1 MDNFYKRPALKKYLT
16 SQDNPNVKLHGLE
29 KLPFRMVIVAPSGS
43 GKSNFVL
50 NLLEKFSKG
59 KGTFNS
65 IHLICRSKCEPLY
78 EYLEDRTKKKVKI
91 LEGVESIPDINSF
104 DKDLQHLVIF
114 DDLVLEKNQ
123 QKITEFY
130 IRGRKKGISI
140 CYLSQSFYKVPKTIR
155 SNCNYFVILKLS
167 GKRDLNLIMSE
178 FELGIDK
185 DELMEI
191 YEDATR
197 EKFNVLLID
206 VEADKQER
214 FRRNFL
220 EFYEIDD

>member
-104 DKDLQHLVIF
+104 DKDLQHLVVF

-191 YEDATR
+191 YEDATS

-220 EFYEIDD
+220 EFYDVND

>member
-59 KGTFNS
+59 KGTFNT

-191 YEDATR
+191 YEDATS

-220 EFYEIDD
+220 EFYEVSD

>member
-1 MDNFYKRPALKKYLT
+1 MDNFYARKEMKKYL
-16 SQDNPNVKLHGLE
+16 SSPDNPNVKLHGLD
-29 KLPFRMVIVAPSGS
+29 KLPFRMIVVAPSGS

-50 NLLEKFSKG
+50 NLIEKFSKG

-78 EYLEDRTKKKVKI
+78 EYLEEKTKKKIKI
-91 LEGVESIPDINSF
+91 LEGVNEIPDINSF
-104 DKDLQHLVIF
+104 DRELQHLMIF

-123 QKITEFY
+123 SKMMEMY

-140 CYLSQSFYKVPKTIR
+140 VYLSQSFYRIPKTIR

-178 FELGIDK
+178 FELGVSK
-185 DELMEI
+185 DELLKI

-197 EKFNVLLID
+197 EKFNILLID

-214 FRRNFL
+214 FRKNFKD
-220 EFYEIDD
+220 FYTISE

>member
-16 SQDNPNVKLHGLE
+16 SQDNPNVKLHGLD

-43 GKSNFVL
+43 GKSNFIL

-91 LEGVESIPDINSF
+91 EEGVEKIPDINSF

-114 DDLVLEKNQ
+114 DDLVMEKNQ

-178 FELGIDK
+178 FELGVDK
-185 DELMEI
+185 GELMEI
-191 YEDATR
+191 YEDATK
-197 EKFNVLLID
+197 EKFNILLID
-206 VEADKQER
+206 VEAGKQEK
-214 FRRNFL
+214 FRKNFL
-220 EFYEIDD
+220 EFYDVSD

>member
-1 MDNFYKRPALKKYLT
+1 MDNFYNRKEMKKYL
-16 SQDNPNVKLHGLE
+16 SSPDNPNVKSHGLD
-29 KLPFRMVIVAPSGS
+29 KLPFRMIVVAPSGS

-50 NLLEKFSKG
+50 NLIEKFSKG

-78 EYLEDRTKKKVKI
+78 EYLEEKTKKKIKI
-91 LEGVESIPDINSF
+91 LEGVNEIPDINSF
-104 DKDLQHLVIF
+104 DKDQQHLMIF

-123 QKITEFY
+123 SKMMEMY

-140 CYLSQSFYKVPKTIR
+140 VYLSQSFYRIPKTIR

-178 FELGIDK
+178 FELGVDK
-185 DELMEI
+185 TELLKI

-197 EKFNVLLID
+197 EKFSVLLID
-206 VEADKQER
+206 VEADKHER
-214 FRRNFL
+214 FRKNFKD
-220 EFYEIDD
+220 FYTISE

>member
-1 MDNFYKRPALKKYLT
+1 MENFYKRKDMAKYL
-16 SQDNPNVKLHGLE
+16 SSADNPNVHLHHLD
-29 KLPFRMVIVAPSGS
+29 KLPFRMVVCAPSGS

-50 NLLEKFSKG
+50 SLIEKYSKG

-78 EYLEDRTKKKVKI
+78 EYLEDKTNKMVKI
-91 LEGVESIPDINSF
+91 EEGIANIPDINSF
-104 DKDLQHLVIF
+104 DKDLQHMVIF
-114 DDLVLEKNQ
+114 DDLVMEKDQ
-123 QKITEFY
+123 SKLSEFY

-140 CYLSQSFYKVPKTIR
+140 VYLSQSFFKVPKTIR

-185 DELMEI
+185 KELLNI
-191 YEDATR
+191 YEHATK
-197 EKFNVLLID
+197 EKFNCLLID
-206 VEADKQER
+206 VEADKQHK
-214 FRRNFL
+214 FRKNFD
-220 EFYEIDD
+220 EFYDVSE